1 MRVARQAGKKTRSQ
15 RHDNHRRERAA
26 TIVLLVVNRSV
37 DELEPEGGS
46 VERGEAIMFTDLH
59 IVNIRAMLK
68 IGG

>member
-1 MRVARQAGKKTRSQ
+1 
-15 RHDNHRRERAA
+15 
-26 TIVLLVVNRSV
+26 LVVNRSV